1 MQKKPPILPIAIG
14 LGVLAVGGTAFLLSR
29 GPAAPTPAAATGPG
43 TPVALAAQP
52 TPVPEM
58 RYIANRDIPP
68 RTVMTADM
76 MRRTAVSGPMPPG
89 AVTSLD
95 DLRGMI
101 TSEPIR
107 SGDTITTDSF
117 VKSLGRAIPA
127 NFSVP
132 SGFRAVA
139 IYVNPAQTAAGLV
152 DVGDRVDVIA
162 TQKLSFD
169 KQPNQFIIG
178 AKEFTTG
185 RTIGTNLLV
194 LAVEKS
200 LNAPVVKPTP
210 TPAPGAAPGAAP
222 AAAPADGALP
232 ADAAA
237 PPSGGTAPAETRADA
252 PAKPEGNIRVILAAP
267 LETASRLVS
276 ANEGRHAARR
286 GAQPARWRCRSLAR
300 NPRISLAHHHRSP
313 THRRRRRQQWRRRWR
328 RRSWRRQWRPG
339 FSGARFAAG
348 DGQPK
353 RRFAVSNAD
362 ADAGARQPIWRRR
375 NDDAF
380 GHWHRAI
387 WPADARCY
395 GRARN
400 RKDPRHRA
408 QTVKS

>member
-29 GPAAPTPAAATGPG
+29 GPAAPTPATAGPG

-276 ANEGRHAARR
+276 ANEGGTLHVVV
-286 GAQPARWRCRSLAR
+286 R
-300 NPRISLAHHHRSP
+300 NPLDGDAEASP
-313 THRRRRRQQWRRRWR
+313 ETREYPSRTITVRQ
-328 RRSWRRQWRPG
+328 PT
-339 FSGARFAAG
+339 G
-348 DGQPK
+348 DGGDNSGGGGGGGGGGGRGGGSGGPAFPVPDLPPVTVSQNAGSPSPMPMPVPASPSGGGEMTMPSGTGIEPSGPPMRDVMVVRGTEKTRVIVPK
-353 RRFAVSNAD
+353 R
-362 ADAGARQPIWRRR
+362 
-375 NDDAF
+375 
-380 GHWHRAI
+380 
-387 WPADARCY
+387 
-395 GRARN
+395 
-400 RKDPRHRA
+400 
-408 QTVKS
+408 